1 MRTIATGNQR
11 LFLLKVDQTPVYAA
25 LSASSLSLSF
35 ELALAVWLACGAVLL
50 MEVEVLL
57 DRLEVDVLVGLACD
71 VVVDKLVVMVV

>member
-1 MRTIATGNQR
+1 M
-11 LFLLKVDQTPVYAA
+11 YAA